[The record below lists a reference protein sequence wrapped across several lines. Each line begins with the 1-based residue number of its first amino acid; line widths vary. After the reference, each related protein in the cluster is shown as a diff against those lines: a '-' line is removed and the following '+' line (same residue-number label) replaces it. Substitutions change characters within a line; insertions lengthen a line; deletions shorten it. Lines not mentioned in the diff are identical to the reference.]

1 MSETVAGRYTLVRE
15 IGRGGMGSVWL
26 ARDEVLG
33 RSVALKRIGLPGGA
47 VPELDRAEREA
58 RLAAQLSHPHVV
70 AVFNLLVDPETQ
82 VQWLVMEH
90 VDGTNLS
97 QLVREEG
104 PLAPDDAAP
113 LLGQVA
119 DALVA
124 AHAVGIAHR
133 DVKPSNILVD
143 RRRRAM
149 LTDFGIARTA
159 ADPALTQTGLL
170 TGSPAYLAP
179 EVAGGERGDQS
190 ADVWSLGATIFHVLA
205 GRPPYDAAGDNVLGT
220 LVRIVNDEPPRLP
233 EAGWLAPLLEGTMVK
248 DPTRRWSMEQVRDF
262 LTDPEARA
270 ALAPDADPDR
280 TQLMAPVGAAA
291 APAAA
296 AGAPRHAAERV
307 KPSVA
312 AGTGQGADEGT
323 GQGAGRTPWLVAVV
337 GLALVAVLA
346 VALVVVL
353 TGGERDPGETAAD
366 LPDGSESTQ
375 PSGSPS
381 PDGQESSARPE
392 PAEPTERGMKR
403 FARAYV
409 DAVASDPSR
418 SWEMLTPKF
427 QRESGGFD
435 TYREFWSGV
444 GEPQVLDVAAD
455 PDALVVSYRVRFENF
470 GTGERPTVLQLVHED
485 GSYRIDGELTEGF
498 EPAD

>member
-1 MSETVAGRYTLVRE
+1 VSETVAGRYTLVRE

-82 VQWLVMEH
+82 VQWLVMEY

-97 QLVREEG
+97 RLVREEG
-104 PLAPDDAAP
+104 PLTPDEAAP

-179 EVAGGERGDQS
+179 EVAGGERGDES

-205 GRPPYDAAGDNVLGT
+205 GRPPYDAGDNVLGT
-220 LVRIVNDEPPRLP
+220 LVRIVNDEPPQLP
-233 EAGWLAPLLEGTMVK
+233 EAGWLAPLLAGTMVK
-248 DPTRRWSMEQVRDF
+248 DPARRWSMEQVRDF
-262 LTDPEARA
+262 LTDPEARVVP
-270 ALAPDADPDR
+270 APAADPDR
-280 TQLMAPVGAAA
+280 TQLMAP
-291 APAAA
+291 
-296 AGAPRHAAERV
+296 AGGSSRLEPDLGPR
-307 KPSVA
+307 
-312 AGTGQGADEGT
+312 
-323 GQGAGRTPWLVAVV
+323 RTPWLVAVV
-337 GLALVAVLA
+337 GLALSAVLA

-353 TGGERDPGETAAD
+353 TGREPDPEDTAAD
-366 LPDGSESTQ
+366 LPDTSESAE
-375 PSGSPS
+375 PSGSASS
-381 PDGQESSARPE
+381 PDGEGGDRPE
-392 PAEPTERGMKR
+392 PAEPTERGMER

-409 DAVASDPSR
+409 NAVASDPSR
-418 SWEMLTPKF
+418 SWQMLTPKF

-444 GEPQVLDVAAD
+444 GEPEVLEVAAD

-498 EPAD
+498 EPAG

>member
-97 QLVREEG
+97 RLVREEG
-104 PLAPDDAAP
+104 PMAPDDAAP
-113 LLGQVA
+113 LLAQVA

-248 DPTRRWSMEQVRDF
+248 DPARRWSMEQVRDF
-262 LTDPEARA
+262 LTDPESRA

-280 TQLMAPVGAAA
+280 TQLMAPVG
-291 APAAA
+291 
-296 AGAPRHAAERV
+296 GAVPRHAAERV
-307 KPSVA
+307 EESGA
-312 AGTGQGADEGT
+312 AGTGQGPDKGT

-337 GLALVAVLA
+337 GLALAAVLA
-346 VALVVVL
+346 IALVVVL
-353 TGGERDPGETAAD
+353 TGREPDPEDTAAD
-366 LPDGSESTQ
+366 LPDTSESAE
-375 PSGSPS
+375 PSGSASPS
-381 PDGQESSARPE
+381 EGEGGSERPE

-418 SWEMLTPKF
+418 SWQMLTPKF

-435 TYREFWSGV
+435 NYREFWSGV
-444 GEPQVLDVAAD
+444 GEPEVLEVAAD

-498 EPAD
+498 EPAG